1 MKMDVDLP
9 TIMDRSVTLELNCPE
24 NTKLNP
30 KPIDFVEIYNNIY
43 ENYENIIESTTEVF
57 KSALKTAYA
66 GYNKI
71 LEIRNE
77 NVEKFDKIV
86 GCTDSPQIDNVIDA
100 DPKQSIDNV
109 ICNILFKYH
118 DGARVICEHE
128 YTENAL
134 DIGDMLDRYND
145 SQKIPLYGIENSYEI
160 RPSTNRNSAFVLDT
174 IIFKIRPILKNINL
188 GIDNKPIP
196 VIDHLKVLYDY
207 ISICNFC
214 LANSDFVKD
223 VEEITTEELFIENNI
238 VKFNSVIQ
246 DLSKKIILEMFDR
259 ISDIYG
265 NFDKFNDKLTCAS
278 RELRESD
285 IYQNVLRKI
294 EWMKKSNINQT
305 NPAESK
311 TEISQFNKI
320 FDENVL
326 NTIFENYTNNYFDND
341 PNIEIPS
348 TQYFDPSD
356 STICGVNEQVLGLLI
371 YYYNYTFAHY
381 FEDEVLV
388 EYSKCNKFRTDD
400 IIKNNK
406 DCYYT
411 REFDKKYDF
420 QDLLIQT
427 SSIPDYNLRDFFQT
441 IIKDTNKTSQFALFE
456 WRKTGK
462 NSNERE
468 SFLNSK
474 YKRIWNIYIFGFV
487 TIFKKIIDNYSV
499 IKGENFKR
507 SKLFDE
513 LHDKNL
519 NTMSDLIRII
529 TKISVSGFPNRIDNM
544 TSVGLSQ
551 KHMFILSFIR
561 NHFKSDIYRICNLN
575 RDLIKK
581 FNKDVAEEYCKAEN
595 DYVNK
600 IDVCYRYN
608 LNRFTN
614 GDETEKYLNSII
626 QDIIID
632 IDF

>member
-86 GCTDSPQIDNVIDA
+86 GCADSPQIDNVIDA

-259 ISDIYG
+259 ISDICG

-278 RELRESD
+278 RELRE
-285 IYQNVLRKI
+285 I
-294 EWMKKSNINQT
+294 
-305 NPAESK
+305 
-311 TEISQFNKI
+311 
-320 FDENVL
+320 
-326 NTIFENYTNNYFDND
+326 
-341 PNIEIPS
+341 
-348 TQYFDPSD
+348 
-356 STICGVNEQVLGLLI
+356 
-371 YYYNYTFAHY
+371 
-381 FEDEVLV
+381 
-388 EYSKCNKFRTDD
+388 
-400 IIKNNK
+400 
-406 DCYYT
+406 
-411 REFDKKYDF
+411 
-420 QDLLIQT
+420 
-427 SSIPDYNLRDFFQT
+427 
-441 IIKDTNKTSQFALFE
+441 
-456 WRKTGK
+456 
-462 NSNERE
+462 
-468 SFLNSK
+468 
-474 YKRIWNIYIFGFV
+474 
-487 TIFKKIIDNYSV
+487 
-499 IKGENFKR
+499 
-507 SKLFDE
+507 
-513 LHDKNL
+513 
-519 NTMSDLIRII
+519 
-529 TKISVSGFPNRIDNM
+529 
-544 TSVGLSQ
+544 
-551 KHMFILSFIR
+551 FIR
-561 NHFKSDIYRICNLN
+561 MY
-575 RDLIKK
+575 
-581 FNKDVAEEYCKAEN
+581 
-595 DYVNK
+595 
-600 IDVCYRYN
+600 
-608 LNRFTN
+608 
-614 GDETEKYLNSII
+614 
-626 QDIIID
+626 
-632 IDF
+632 